1 MAVIKKILITLFTV
15 GLLVLLG
22 VAGWLYLQLQA
33 VATDTVESQRFVVKK
48 GSSVASIAEDLE
60 AANLIKSALIFKGY
74 ARYVQLDRQL
84 QAGSYQ
90 LSPSMAVSEITQTL
104 TEGSEDIW
112 ITLLEGW
119 RREEVAEYLAAQD
132 LTEFSAEEFLEISA
146 DSEGMLFPDTYLIPK
161 ESTATAIFDL
171 LTRTFEAKI
180 VTGLGEEIAASALS
194 LDEIVTLASLI
205 EREAQTEN
213 DMRHVASILYNRM
226 EVGMPLQVDATLQYV
241 SGYNAQAKD
250 WWAPPSIVVKR
261 QDSPFNT
268 YMRTGLPAHAIA
280 NPGLRAIKA
289 ALNPLE
295 TDDLFYL
302 HAPTGEMYYSEDLD
316 THNAYVD
323 RYLR

>member
-119 RREEVAEYLAAQD
+119 RREEV
-132 LTEFSAEEFLEISA
+132 AEEFLEISA